1 MDRRAV
7 RMETERVSQL
17 LDEML
22 ARYQS
27 GRVESAIIEA
37 LTRARLALG
46 EAAAAADEGPSLGDT
61 RDPAR

>member
-22 ARYQS
+22 ARYHN
-27 GRVESAIIEA
+27 GRVEPAIIEA

-46 EAAAAADEGPSLGDT
+46 EAAAAADEGSSLGDT